1 MTQIKTKQVGFRAS
15 PEEYEII
22 HILAARERRTPSE
35 MLRETVRE
43 AAEKRG
49 FLPAGL
55 IELEKIGLRDGNKTI

>member
-22 HILAARERRTPSE
+22 HILATRERRTPSE

-43 AAEKRG
+43 AAARRG

-55 IELEKIGLRDGNKTI
+55 IELEKLGVNDGNKII